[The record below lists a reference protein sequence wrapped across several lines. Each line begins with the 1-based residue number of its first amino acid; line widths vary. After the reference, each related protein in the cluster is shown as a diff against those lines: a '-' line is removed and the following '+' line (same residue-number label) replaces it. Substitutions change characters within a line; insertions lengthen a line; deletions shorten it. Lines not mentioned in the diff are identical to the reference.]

1 MIKRTQARCR
11 STVVVFALITVV
23 GSAGVFIA
31 SGSRMAR
38 ARSHSVTTGSRLA
51 CSAAALSIAIGR
63 PMSEYTGEESLD
75 IVVTNTGRKTC
86 LLIGYPAVVIQAG
99 KRALPFTY
107 DDGGGAYLS
116 TQAPTLLTLRPG
128 SQAAFVVAKYRCD
141 VGDLAAGTSMDIWLP
156 GVPATKT
163 MSLAL
168 GSFPLCRKFK
178 PTGPP
183 DPGNTITVSPLEKG
197 KYAS

>member
-1 MIKRTQARCR
+1 LWC
-11 STVVVFALITVV
+11 FALITVV

-31 SGSRMAR
+31 SGSADGPR
-38 ARSHSVTTGSRLA
+38 AIAFGDDCSRLA

-86 LLIGYPAVVIQAG
+86 LLIGYRPVVIQAG

-156 GVPATKT
+156 GVPADQNDV
-163 MSLAL
+163 L
-168 GSFPLCRKFK
+168 GPRSFPLCRKFK
-178 PTGPP
+178 PTRTTR
-183 DPGNTITVSPLEKG
+183 PGETPSPSRRFEKG